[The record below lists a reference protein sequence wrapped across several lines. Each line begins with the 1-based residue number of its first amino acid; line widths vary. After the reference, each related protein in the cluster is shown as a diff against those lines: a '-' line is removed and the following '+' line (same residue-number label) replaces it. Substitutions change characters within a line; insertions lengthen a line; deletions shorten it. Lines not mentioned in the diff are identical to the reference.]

1 MSSYSL
7 TPLFILS
14 PAYLISASDITTV
27 DDKVRFLVNAM
38 KLIEKMYRDK
48 RTL

>member
-7 TPLFILS
+7 NPLFILS
-14 PAYLISASDITTV
+14 QSYLISASDITTV

-38 KLIEKMYRDK
+38 ILIKKMYHDK